1 MKTIIRNPSPFVLA
15 AALSLVCGAATAAE
29 NANRPLCDFV
39 QKVLAARGGEFSSL
53 KGEAQNPA
61 VFKNEVFHGNLL
73 PSPSAEC
80 TLFVRAKVGSAEL
93 EPKYSC
99 TLGAAQNFADAN
111 RIFARAAADLR
122 ACFPRVQFSESFD
135 GDGRNPADAVDWTI
149 SGDGMGFKLELQMSN
164 MLALIAGQLGQGSPG
179 TAEIAVSLD
188 ITDTSPPKTPI

>member
-1 MKTIIRNPSPFVLA
+1 MNVPGLLIA
-15 AALSLVCGAATAAE
+15 AAACSIACGAAVAAE

-39 QKVLAARGGEFSSL
+39 QKVLAARGSEFSTL

-73 PSPSAEC
+73 PSPGAEC
-80 TLFVRAKVGSAEL
+80 TLFVRSKVGSAEL

-99 TLGAAQNFADAN
+99 TLGSAQNFADAN

-135 GDGRNPADAVDWTI
+135 GDGRNPDDAVDWTI